1 MLTRGKVLGF
11 EYNRMVVQFTMM
23 DGCTD
28 VPCAISTDALDRL
41 DQGGDHLGSPP
52 FADVGHALN
61 QSHGNE
67 DFRVKLSDLRSDWR
81 PTREH
86 PILNRKSEI

>member
-41 DQGGDHLGSPP
+41 DPAFKIVLSQREVQFLRLRDRIEMKVQEKFRNKETEGKPP
-52 FADVGHALN
+52 GIVLRMT
-61 QSHGNE
+61 
-67 DFRVKLSDLRSDWR
+67 DF
-81 PTREH
+81 
-86 PILNRKSEI
+86 